1 MVAIQSFA
9 SPLVDRFFTEGRVP
23 KGAGWAKIASV
34 ATRKLDMLDYAATLS
49 DLASPPGDPPVR
61 STSKSVTTTEE
72 AEGTMSATRRRRPP
86 TRPGEILREEFLVPL
101 GLTQK
106 ELADHLGCDVKVVN
120 RIVNGRTSVTAAMA
134 LKLGA
139 TFRTTPEFWLNA
151 QKAVDLHRAAHSLH
165 ELPEP
170 MVRAG

>member
-1 MVAIQSFA
+1 MKAISRRRA
-9 SPLVDRFFTEGRVP
+9 
-23 KGAGWAKIASV
+23 
-34 ATRKLDMLDYAATLS
+34 
-49 DLASPPGDPPVR
+49 
-61 STSKSVTTTEE
+61 STS
-72 AEGTMSATRRRRPP
+72 
-86 TRPGEILREEFLVPL
+86 PGEILREEFLGPL

-151 QKAVDLHRAAHSLH
+151 QKAVDLHRAANSLH

-170 MVRAG
+170 MVHAG